1 MAARSRIST
10 VSWFRRARFVLLLA
24 RHRSREQNVETNK
37 RLTSVS
43 VDIFPGFA
51 ADIPKNNV
59 PKIEALST
67 EYPALVESDGI
78 VTTQGDKKDESGIHF

>member
-1 MAARSRIST
+1 
-10 VSWFRRARFVLLLA
+10 
-24 RHRSREQNVETNK
+24 
-37 RLTSVS
+37 VS